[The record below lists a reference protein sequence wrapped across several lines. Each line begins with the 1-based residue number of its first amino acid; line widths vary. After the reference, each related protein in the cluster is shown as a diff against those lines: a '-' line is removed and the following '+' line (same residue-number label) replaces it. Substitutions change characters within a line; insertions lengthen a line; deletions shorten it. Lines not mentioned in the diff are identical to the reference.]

1 MFDTVLGLPVH
12 VLVVH
17 AVVVGLP
24 LMAVVTAVVALMP
37 ALRLRFAWPVV
48 VLDAGVV
55 VATFVARES
64 GEVLQQRLGGSVAQQ
79 HGVPRAQPAVVRR
92 PGARRRGGGGAD
104 PPPPPVRPRRR
115 RRRRSPWW
123 RVLSRSGGPS
133 ASATPVPRP
142 SGRASSRAPTT
153 DPRTRGSCVAATPQR

>member
-55 VATFVARES
+55 VATYVARES
-64 GEVLQQRLGGSVAQQ
+64 GEVLQQRLGGSVAQE
-79 HGVPRAQPAVVRR
+79 HGALGRNLLWFAVLVLAAAVAVALTRH
-92 PGARRRGGGGAD
+92 
-104 PPPPPVRPRRR
+104 PRR
-115 RRRRSPWW
+115 
-123 RVLSRSGGPS
+123 
-133 ASATPVPRP
+133 
-142 SGRASSRAPTT
+142 SGRATAAVALTVVAGVLATWWTVRVGHTGAEAVWQGIVQ
-153 DPRTRGSCVAATPQR
+153 RTNH

>member
-1 MFDTVLGLPVH
+1 MVPMFDTVLGLPVH

-64 GEVLQQRLGGSVAQQ
+64 GEVLQQRLGGAVAQQ
-79 HGVPRAQPAVVRR
+79 HGVLGRNLLWFAVLVLAAAVAVALTR
-92 PGARRRGGGGAD
+92 
-104 PPPPPVRPRRR
+104 RPRR
-115 RRRRSPWW
+115 SGPATAAVALTVVAGALAIWW
-123 RVLSRSGGPS
+123 TVRVGHTG
-133 ASATPVPRP
+133 AEAVWQGIVQGTNH
-142 SGRASSRAPTT
+142 
-153 DPRTRGSCVAATPQR
+153 

>member
-55 VATFVARES
+55 VATYVARES
-64 GEVLQQRLGGSVAQQ
+64 GEVLQQRLGGSVAQE
-79 HGVPRAQPAVVRR
+79 HGALGRNLLWFAVLVLAAAVAVALTRH
-92 PGARRRGGGGAD
+92 
-104 PPPPPVRPRRR
+104 PRR
-115 RRRRSPWW
+115 
-123 RVLSRSGGPS
+123 
-133 ASATPVPRP
+133 
-142 SGRASSRAPTT
+142 SGRATAA
-153 DPRTRGSCVAATPQR
+153 VALTVVAGVLATWWTVRVGHTGAEAVWQGIVQGTNH

>member
-1 MFDTVLGLPVH
+1 MVPMFDTVLGLPVH

-64 GEVLQQRLGGSVAQQ
+64 GEVLQQLLGGSVAQQ
-79 HGVPRAQPAVVRR
+79 HGALGRNLLWFAVLVLAAAVAVALTR
-92 PGARRRGGGGAD
+92 
-104 PPPPPVRPRRR
+104 RPRR
-115 RRRRSPWW
+115 SGPATAAVALTVVAGVLATWW
-123 RVLSRSGGPS
+123 TVRVGHTGAEAVWQGIVQS
-133 ASATPVPRP
+133 TNH
-142 SGRASSRAPTT
+142 
-153 DPRTRGSCVAATPQR
+153 

>member
-55 VATFVARES
+55 VATYVARES
-64 GEVLQQRLGGSVAQQ
+64 GEVLQQRLGGSVAQE
-79 HGVPRAQPAVVRR
+79 HGALGRNLLWFAVLVLAAAVAVALTRH
-92 PGARRRGGGGAD
+92 
-104 PPPPPVRPRRR
+104 PRR
-115 RRRRSPWW
+115 
-123 RVLSRSGGPS
+123 
-133 ASATPVPRP
+133 
-142 SGRASSRAPTT
+142 SGRATAAVALTVVAGVLTT
-153 DPRTRGSCVAATPQR
+153 WWTVRVGHTGADAVWQGIVQGTNH